1 MTAIKSVYSAYVVLQ
16 DVSGFGVKSDRTIT
30 ASDRVWDDYL
40 KADSHKHA
48 AKLRHRLCPWVKQC
62 AVIFNKKIATGK
74 HARTKRDRNS
84 RMVTYDDDDEP
95 AAAAALTTPAAA
107 AAPTT
112 PAAATTATTATSAE
126 SQALADDD
134 DDDPFD
140 VDKNGLVRK
149 KRKSTKQLLTPAPP
163 PLFRAQRS
171 TGAKVLSDA
180 LKDAF
185 ASLVP
190 VDWPCRAMDLIDK
203 ERLPMTQRMYLN
215 IGQGFDINPTSA
227 RYFCNSSLFS
237 QLTHII
243 DIGDNMELDVDALCE
258 MREGLKGN

>member
-1 MTAIKSVYSAYVVLQ
+1 
-16 DVSGFGVKSDRTIT
+16 
-30 ASDRVWDDYL
+30 
-40 KADSHKHA
+40 
-48 AKLRHRLCPWVKQC
+48 
-62 AVIFNKKIATGK
+62 
-74 HARTKRDRNS
+74 
-84 RMVTYDDDDEP
+84 MVTYDDDEL
-95 AAAAALTTPAAA
+95 AL
-107 AAPTT
+107 PTT
-112 PAAATTATTATSAE
+112 LAATTTATLAAITTATSAE
-126 SQALADDD
+126 ADKSQAPADDD
-134 DDDPFD
+134 DDNDPFD
-140 VDKNGLVRK
+140 VDENGLVRK
-149 KRKSTKQLLTPAPP
+149 KRKSNKQPLTPAPP
-163 PLFRAQRS
+163 PSFRAQRS
-171 TGAKVLSDA
+171 TSAKVLGDA

-258 MREGLKGN
+258 MREGLRGN